1 MRASVM
7 KGNWNIIKGRLM
19 QKWAKLTDND
29 LRFIEGKEAE
39 LMGRIQKRTCE
50 AKASGRK
57 SAHP

>member
-1 MRASVM
+1 
-7 KGNWNIIKGRLM
+7 M